1 MTGQSIILGLIQ
13 GLTEF
18 FPFPLL
24 LILFF
29 FARYSIWENKACG
42 LMCCSMEEP
51 GLRVLIYLIPYYS
64 QTFRQP
70 RII

>member
-18 FPFPLL
+18 FPISSSAH
-24 LILFF
+24 LILL
-29 FARYSIWENKACG
+29 RPILIWENKACG

-51 GLRVLIYLIPYYS
+51 GLQY
-64 QTFRQP
+64 
-70 RII
+70 